1 MVIKKKS
8 HGIEEEQYSAI
19 MCDYSL
25 LIVQKG
31 VWWLSCRMFSCILN
45 QFGKDIFKLLEPRSE
60 KVGEI

>member
-31 VWWLSCRMFSCILN
+31 GVVAFLSYVFMHIESIW
-45 QFGKDIFKLLEPRSE
+45 
-60 KVGEI
+60 